1 MWPHMNY
8 NVIEKFLSINGEG
21 MRQGHLCTFIRFKG
35 CNLRCKYC
43 DSAYSY
49 DPTESAEIMTAQQIV
64 DYCKANG
71 SKMVMLAGGE
81 PMFQRGIVDLIKL
94 LCDNDFS
101 VEIET
106 NGSID
111 ISEVAA
117 IENNRPFIT
126 LDYKT
131 SASGMEHHNLLT
143 NYKYLTKNDSVKFV
157 VGSLHD
163 LDKMVAIVNEY
174 DLLAKANV
182 LISPVWGGINP
193 AQIIDYMRN
202 NKLNGYKM
210 QMQIHKFIWDAEER
224 GV

>member
-1 MWPHMNY
+1 MKY

-21 MRQGHLCTFIRFKG
+21 MRQGHLCTFVRFKG
-35 CNLRCKYC
+35 CNLRCRYC

-49 DPTESAEIMTAQQIV
+49 DPTESAEIMTAQQILE
-64 DYCKANG
+64 YCTANG

-81 PMFQRGIVDLIKL
+81 PMFQPGIVDLIRL
-94 LCDNDFS
+94 LSQNGFS

-111 ISEVAA
+111 ISQVAQ

-131 SASGMEHHNLLT
+131 SASGMEKHNLFS
-143 NYKYLTKNDSVKFV
+143 NYDYLTKNDSVKFV
-157 VGSLHD
+157 VGSIAD
-163 LDKMVAIVNEY
+163 LQKMTQIVDKYN
-174 DLLAKANV
+174 LLEKANV
-182 LISPVWGGINP
+182 LISPVWNEIQPLEIVNF
-193 AQIIDYMRN
+193 MRD

-210 QMQIHKFIWDAEER
+210 QMQMHKFIWDAEER

>member
-1 MWPHMNY
+1 MKY

-49 DPTESAEIMTAQQIV
+49 DPTESADEMTADEIIQ
-64 DYCKANG
+64 YCKEQGAD
-71 SKMVMLAGGE
+71 MVMLAGGE
-81 PMFQRGIVDLIKL
+81 PMFQPGILDVIQKL
-94 LCDNDFS
+94 CQAGFS

-111 ISEVAA
+111 IHDVAA
-117 IENNRPFIT
+117 IKENRPYIT

-131 SASGMEHHNLLT
+131 SASGMERHNLLS
-143 NYKYLTKNDSVKFV
+143 NYDVLTEKDSVKFV
-157 VGSLHD
+157 CGSVAD
-163 LDKMVAIVNEY
+163 LDKMVQIVNQY
-174 DLLAKANV
+174 QLLQKCNV
-182 LISPVWGGINP
+182 LISPVWNE
-193 AQIIDYMRN
+193 IDPQDIVTYMQN
-202 NKLNGYKM
+202 HHLNGYKM
-210 QMQIHKFIWDAEER
+210 QMQIHKYIWDAEKR

>member
-1 MWPHMNY
+1 MKY

-49 DPTESAEIMTAQQIV
+49 DPTESAEIMTAQQIL

-71 SKMVMLAGGE
+71 SDMVMLAGGE
-81 PMFQRGIVDLIKL
+81 PMYQPGIVELIKL
-94 LCDNDFS
+94 LCENGLD

-106 NGSID
+106 NGSHD
-111 ISEVAA
+111 IHEVAA
-117 IENNRPFIT
+117 IQVNRPHIT

-131 SASGMEHHNLLT
+131 SASGMEHANLVS
-143 NYKYLTKNDSVKFV
+143 NYDAVTKNDSVKFV
-157 VGSLHD
+157 CGSVAD
-163 LDKMVAIVNEY
+163 LDKMVEIVNKY
-174 DLLAKANV
+174 DLLSKCNV
-182 LISPVWGGINP
+182 LISPVWGDMEPVTIVE
-193 AQIIDYMRN
+193 YMMAH
-202 NKLNGYKM
+202 KLNGYKM
-210 QMQIHKFIWDAEER
+210 QMQMHKFIWDADKR

>member
-1 MWPHMNY
+1 MKY

-49 DPTESAEIMTAQQIV
+49 DPTESADIMTAQQIV
-64 DYCKANG
+64 DYCKDNG
-71 SKMVMLAGGE
+71 SDMVMLAGGE
-81 PMFQRGIVDLIKL
+81 PMYQPGIVDLIKL
-94 LCDNDFS
+94 LCENGLD

-111 ISEVAA
+111 IHEVAA
-117 IENNRPFIT
+117 ITHNRPHIT

-131 SASGMEHHNLLT
+131 SASGMEHKNLLT
-143 NYKYLTKNDSVKFV
+143 NYDVLTKNDSVKFV
-157 VGSLHD
+157 VGSVGD
-163 LDKMVAIVNEY
+163 LDKMVQIVNEY
-174 DLLAKANV
+174 DLLSKCNV
-182 LISPVWGGINP
+182 LISPVWGDMAPVDIVT
-193 AQIIDYMRN
+193 YMMAH
-202 NKLNGYKM
+202 KLNGYKM
-210 QMQIHKFIWDAEER
+210 QMQMHKFIWEPDKR

>member
-1 MWPHMNY
+1 MKY

-49 DPTESAEIMTAQQIV
+49 DPTETAEVMDEDAIV
-64 DYCKANG
+64 QFCKEQGAD
-71 SKMVMLAGGE
+71 MVMLAGGE
-81 PMFQRGIVDLIKL
+81 PMYQPHIVELIKR
-94 LCDNDFS
+94 LCLEGFS

-111 ISEVAA
+111 ISEVAQ
-117 IENNRPFIT
+117 IKENRPHIT

-131 SASGMEHHNLLT
+131 SASGMETHNRLE
-143 NYKYLTKNDSVKFV
+143 NYEHVTMNDSVKFV
-157 VGSLHD
+157 VGSVQD
-163 LDKMVAIVNEY
+163 LEKMVQIVDKYN
-174 DLLAKANV
+174 LIQRCHV
-182 LISPVWGGINP
+182 LVSPVWDEIEP
-193 AQIIDYMRN
+193 VEIVQFMMDH
-202 NKLNGYKM
+202 KLNGYKM
-210 QMQIHKFIWDAEER
+210 QMQMHKFIWDADKR